1 MAALNSEYMSIVV
14 ALYSSILREIPLTR
28 GATAAEYV
36 VGIQGQLAVGKKL
49 ACFPGSYR
57 SLANLQKREESIA
70 GKCGRLPCRGE
81 EKEEDGRKD
90 TGRTPFSPVER
101 TIFATSPIG
110 KALLPPKKGLLQIA
124 RNKDLI
130 EAINGGG
137 WTVEH
142 GGVNEMKGEEKD
154 CQRT

>member
-14 ALYSSILREIPLTR
+14 ALYSSVLREIPLTR

-36 VGIQGQLAVGKKL
+36 VGIQGQFAVGKKL

-70 GKCGRLPCRGE
+70 GKCGRLPCRRE
-81 EKEEDGRKD
+81 EKEED
-90 TGRTPFSPVER
+90 GRTPFSPVER

-110 KALLPPKKGLLQIA
+110 KALLPPKKGRLQIA

-137 WTVEH
+137 WTVKH
-142 GGVNEMKGEEKD
+142 GEVNEMKGEEKD